1 MKRDLIKN
9 GTHQTFLVSESHPT
23 LEERVGEWWFSCF
36 SLDLGGGGGRNFYIF
51 RFRWIEMVKIL
62 MGEGGRV
69 VDLANF

>member
-36 SLDLGGGGGRNFYIF
+36 SLDLGGGHYGHFL
-51 RFRWIEMVKIL
+51 KI
-62 MGEGGRV
+62 MCKIKIK
-69 VDLANF
+69 N

>member
-36 SLDLGGGGGRNFYIF
+36 SLDLGGGALWSFFKNYVQNQNKELKFAKF
-51 RFRWIEMVKIL
+51 
-62 MGEGGRV
+62 
-69 VDLANF
+69 